1 MNLNKMTEYR
11 NDILVREYYVNDYD
25 ERNGLYKEWD
35 NNGKLRLE
43 ANYKND
49 ELHGHYI
56 KYEDEKVSKDI
67 WYSNGKIDGKYKSY
81 WDNGNPYVEIEYE
94 DGKMNGKFTAYYPDG
109 SIKKEGYNK
118 EDKKVG
124 IWKSYY
130 ENGQIRVEEN
140 YIKGVQ
146 EGRYRKWYDNGQL
159 EAEGTYERNYLEG
172 TFTTYYKNGKLKSK
186 GELKKFLEDGTWLE
200 YDEKGH
206 GVKKVYEKGKV
217 INESLI
223 VKKKII
229 KSKEKEELEL

>member
-1 MNLNKMTEYR
+1 MNLNKISEYR
-11 NDILVREYYVNDYD
+11 NDILVREYYVNDFD
-25 ERNGLYKEWD
+25 ERNGSYKEWD
-35 NNGKLRLE
+35 NNGQLILE
-43 ANYKND
+43 ANYKKD

-56 KYEDEKVSKDI
+56 KYKEGKVSKDI

-94 DGKMNGKFTAYYPDG
+94 DGK
-109 SIKKEGYNK
+109 IKA
-118 EDKKVG
+118 
-124 IWKSYY
+124 
-130 ENGQIRVEEN
+130 EEN

-146 EGRYRKWYDNGQL
+146 EGRYRIWYENGQL
-159 EAEGTYERNYLEG
+159 ESEGNYIKNYLEG
-172 TFTTYYKNGKLKSK
+172 EFITYYKNGKLKSK

-206 GVKKVYEKGKV
+206 GVKKIYEKGKV
-217 INESLI
+217 INESPI